1 MPAVTFVEGQL
12 DERDVWNLIN
22 YIHSLKKV
30 SVDPSNAGSNLKS
43 SATRAMATRPIV
55 DTL

>member
-12 DERDVWNLIN
+12 DERDIWNLIN
-22 YIHSLKKV
+22 YIHSLKKI

-43 SATRAMATRPIV
+43 SATPAMATKSSV

>member
-22 YIHSLKKV
+22 YIHSLKKI
-30 SVDPSNAGSNLKS
+30 SVDSSNAGSNLKS
-43 SATRAMATRPIV
+43 SATPAMATRSSV